1 MTAEQRRRTVRT
13 DFWIAAT
20 LIVSGLVVSG
30 LSLAQIAANEHDVA
44 QATQPIT
51 MPPAESKPGGARP
64 TTPAPEPARPDA
76 DARKAGAEPV
86 LPPAPAEKTAPPIN
100 EKSK

>member
-44 QATQPIT
+44 QVTQPT
-51 MPPAESKPGGARP
+51 TPPPAESKPGGARP
-64 TTPAPEPARPDA
+64 TTPARAARSA
-76 DARKAGAEPV
+76 TR
-86 LPPAPAEKTAPPIN
+86 
-100 EKSK
+100 

>member
-1 MTAEQRRRTVRT
+1 MTAEQRRRTVRM

-44 QATQPIT
+44 QVTQPST
-51 MPPAESKPGGARP
+51 TPAESKPGGARP
-64 TTPAPEPARPDA
+64 TTPAP
-76 DARKAGAEPV
+76 
-86 LPPAPAEKTAPPIN
+86 
-100 EKSK
+100 